1 MTPSETF
8 DIVEVFFEE
17 KQKEDTAAWKR
28 IRWQTAW
35 FVNMFV
41 KTPLK
46 ETDLGIVFAGEIVKI
61 DPEERRRQA
70 LKGAE
75 FHARM
80 APKDIGRGKDG
91 KPLIYGENN

>member
-46 ETDLGIVFAGEIVKI
+46 EIVKI